1 MTIIMWN
8 QIKIKSLD
16 LLIFI
21 GFYESIYF
29 MVLFMF
35 KKIGFPQNA
44 ILSAIL
50 AQLALV
56 LFTDIRRLFIE
67 RRKAEKLSRQLVKQ
81 RTN

>member
-56 LFTDIRRLFIE
+56 LFTDIRILFIE